1 MIISAI
7 NSRFNKTTHE
17 YGIEVPKSI
26 YEDMAIDHKNGNTY
40 WTDDINLEISN
51 VGVAFEVLGE
61 GVRAPPGWRKV
72 SGHIIFYLKMDFT
85 RKARWV
91 KDVHQT
97 PDLLTSS
104 YAGVVSRESDH
115 IALIHAALLGIQ
127 TMVYDI
133 RNANLQAPSS

>member
-1 MIISAI
+1 M
-7 NSRFNKTTHE
+7 
-17 YGIEVPKSI
+17 
-26 YEDMAIDHKNGNTY
+26 
-40 WTDDINLEISN
+40 
-51 VGVAFEVLGE
+51 
-61 GVRAPPGWRKV
+61 RAPPGWRKV

-91 KDVHQT
+91 KDGHQT